1 LISYVFVVPMLDL
14 AMVVTQKEG
23 VAMEE
28 EGVGLRS
35 TDGQVI
41 DRTEKV
47 GQFNVLVYVTLCL

>member
-1 LISYVFVVPMLDL
+1 MYSLFFVLDL
-14 AMVVTQKEG
+14 VTVVTQKEG

-28 EGVGLRS
+28 EGAVVHS

-47 GQFNVLVYVTLCL
+47 R